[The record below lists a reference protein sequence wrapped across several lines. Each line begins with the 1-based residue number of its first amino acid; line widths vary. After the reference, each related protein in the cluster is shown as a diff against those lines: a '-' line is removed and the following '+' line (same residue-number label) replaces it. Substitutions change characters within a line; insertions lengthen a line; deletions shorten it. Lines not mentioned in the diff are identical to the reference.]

1 MTEVVIIGAGGHGRD
16 IRALLR
22 HLKESEYFD
31 RIDFLGFLDDNP
43 ETDRIGPISDYTK
56 LMSEYGKR
64 LRYVVGVNDP
74 MVRRKIVSYM
84 DSIHAR
90 PISIIHETAVIGPD
104 CYVGQGSVLGPY
116 SVLTVGVNI
125 GRHVHLNTGASVNQ
139 GSVLGDYC
147 TLSPGVRV
155 CGDVH
160 VGHTTYL
167 GANSTVINMKNVGNN
182 VTLGAGAVVVKD
194 IPSDVVAVGLPA
206 KPIKEKTDL

>member
-1 MTEVVIIGAGGHGRD
+1 MTELVIIGAGGHGRD

-22 HLKESEYFD
+22 RLKEDEYID
-31 RIDFLGFLDDNP
+31 RVNFLGFLDDNP
-43 ETDRIGPISDYTK
+43 ETDRIGPINDYTK
-56 LMSEYGKR
+56 LMSEHGKD
-64 LRYVVGVNDP
+64 LAYVIGVNDP
-74 MVRRKIVSYM
+74 MIRRKIVSYM
-84 DSIHAR
+84 DSIHAK
-90 PISIIHETAVIGPD
+90 PMSVIHETAVIGPR
-104 CYVGQGSVLGPY
+104 CYIGKGSVLGPY
-116 SVLTVGVNI
+116 SVLTTSVNI
-125 GRHVHLNTGASVNQ
+125 GRHVHLNTAASVNQ

-167 GANSTVINMKNVGNN
+167 GANSTIINMKNVGNN

-194 IPSDVVAVGLPA
+194 IPNDVVAVGLPA

>member
-22 HLKESEYFD
+22 SLKENEYSD
-31 RIDFLGFLDDNP
+31 RTSFLGFLDDNP
-43 ETDRIGPISDYTK
+43 EMDRIGPISDYTK
-56 LMSEYGKR
+56 LMSEYGKY
-64 LRYVVGVNDP
+64 LRYVVGINDP

-90 PISIIHETAVIGPD
+90 PISIIHETAVIGPS

-206 KPIKEKTDL
+206 KPIKEKINV